1 MKSQVLCAVG
11 RFARRT
17 GLKVAKHSPELL
29 LIAGIG
35 CGIAAAVTAC
45 KATLKAEEILDK
57 HEQNM
62 DIIKE
67 AEEISEN
74 DETEVYTEEEKI
86 KDKITAY
93 TKTVVEFIK
102 LYGPSV
108 ALGAVSVACIL
119 ASYGI
124 MRKRYLGAVAA
135 FKSVSEAFKRYRKA
149 VIDDQGLEADRI
161 YFQGGRRV
169 TVKNE
174 DGTEETSIALP
185 EDISKYSYYSKFF
198 DASSREWEK
207 DNPEYN
213 LLFLKSVQEHCNN
226 LLHNRGHLFLNEV
239 YDALDIPRTAA
250 GAVVGWVMGNGD
262 DYVDFGIWNGDD
274 EATRRFVN
282 GYEDSILLDF
292 NVDGVILDLIESKTT
307 KFFRAYR

>member
-1 MKSQVLCAVG
+1 MKSQLMCAAGKV
-11 RFARRT
+11 FRRA
-17 GLKVAKHSPELL
+17 GLKIVKHSPELL
-29 LIAGIG
+29 LITGIG
-35 CGIAAAVTAC
+35 CGVAAAVTAC

-67 AEEISEN
+67 AEEISKTDEN
-74 DETEVYTEEEKI
+74 EVYTEEEKVR
-86 KDKITAY
+86 DKITAY

-102 LYGPSV
+102 LYGPSL
-108 ALGAVSVACIL
+108 ALGAASVACIL

-124 MRKRYLGAVAA
+124 MRKRYLGALAA

-149 VIDDQGLEADRI
+149 VIEDQGLEADKI
-161 YFQGGRRV
+161 YFQGGRKV

-174 DGTEETSIALP
+174 NGTEETRVALP
-185 EDISKYSYYSKFF
+185 EDVSNYSQYAKFF

-226 LLHNRGHLFLNEV
+226 IFHARGHLFLNEV

-250 GAVVGWVMGNGD
+250 GAVVGWVEGNGD
-262 DYVDFGIWNGDD
+262 DYIDFGIWNADD
-274 EATRRFVN
+274 EATRRFIN
-282 GYEDSILLDF
+282 GYEDAILLDF
-292 NVDGVILDLIESKTT
+292 NVDGVILDLIEGKTT
-307 KFFRAYR
+307 KFFRANR